1 MLKITLT
8 GGVGCG
14 KSTAALEFHRLGATV
29 LDADDIAH
37 EVTAQQSVI
46 QEIVR
51 IFGEEILSEDKT
63 LDRRKLRRIVFNDAS
78 KRKALEGVIH
88 PLVRAEL
95 MDRADQINSPY
106 CIIVIPLLIE
116 AGMQDLADRIL
127 VIDCD
132 ENLQIERVVKRD
144 KCNES
149 EVRQILRS
157 QLSRAE
163 RLSHAD
169 DVIENNDDIQAL
181 AEQVQSLHERF
192 LQYAESV

>member
-95 MDRADQINSPY
+95 MNRADQINSPY

>member
-1 MLKITLT
+1 M
-8 GGVGCG
+8 
-14 KSTAALEFHRLGATV
+14 